1 MRQLQMTI
9 SQDENFEF
17 FARYDKL
24 GPIQQQIWRAAV
36 WWCKRFPSAHPCQET
51 LAKKVGCSREHVNR
65 TFFRFQLWGW
75 LTLESRGK
83 KRAKILHIPDSLLQL
98 DVVNRKYFKRVEI
111 TSKITHSYPSRRVFT
126 SKTSHLAKQQKEP
139 IKIPPLAIK
148 MNFSST
154 NALKLGLVSECVVQE
169 TLYQCKK
176 KGQAGFRPQN
186 EESYF
191 VGMAI
196 NIAKKRGEKL
206 DWPAYYQQV
215 RQ

>member
-1 MRQLQMTI
+1 M
-9 SQDENFEF
+9 
-17 FARYDKL
+17 A
-24 GPIQQQIWRAAV
+24 
-36 WWCKRFPSAHPCQET
+36 
-51 LAKKVGCSREHVNR
+51 
-65 TFFRFQLWGW
+65 
-75 LTLESRGK
+75 LESRGK
-83 KRAKILHIPDSLLQL
+83 RRSKILHL
-98 DVVNRKYFKRVEI
+98 VNSIAQIDLVDRQYFKRVEI
-111 TSKITHSYPSRRVFT
+111 TSQITHSYHSRRVFT

-206 DWPAYYQQV
+206 DWQAYYQQV